1 MDEIAEFFGAITG
14 LIAEFLG
21 AVFFH
26 FCLGAVLGLLF
37 VGVVKWI
44 FRVANPKAW
53 VIAGLVGAAIPI
65 LIAPFAQ
72 KTPLDVLSGSV
83 GGLLA
88 AVWLYRRYS
97 KAGKK

>member
-1 MDEIAEFFGAITG
+1 MLE
-14 LIAEFLG
+14 LIL
-21 AVFFH
+21 
-26 FCLGAVLGLLF
+26 

-44 FRVANPKAW
+44 FRVTNPKAW
-53 VIAGLVGAAIPI
+53 IVGGVVGAGIPT